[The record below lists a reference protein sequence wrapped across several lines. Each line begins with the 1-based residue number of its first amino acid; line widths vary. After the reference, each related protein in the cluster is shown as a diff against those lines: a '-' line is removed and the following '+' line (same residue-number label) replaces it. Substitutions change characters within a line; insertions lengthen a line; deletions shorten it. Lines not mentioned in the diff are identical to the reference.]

1 MVWLQC
7 LLLDVIELGEFVSI
21 KIAHVSDIHVRKL
34 KYHKEYRAV
43 FEQLYEKLKEEKPD
57 IIVNTGDT
65 FHTKLDMSPEAIKM
79 MSELFVGLAD
89 IAPYHMILG
98 NHDMNLKN
106 SGRLDA
112 ISPIV
117 DYLEHPN
124 IHFHKYASVVEVADG
139 IDLHVL
145 SIVDP
150 ENWQKELPEDRVNI
164 ALYHGSVVGSV
175 TDSGWMM
182 THGDISLDELEKY
195 DYAML
200 GDIHKTNQKVDNEG
214 RAKYP
219 GSLVQQNHGESNDKG
234 YLIWDI
240 VDKNTWKTRHVSLTN
255 PKPFITIELTRKGR
269 MPKNVS
275 IPNGARLRLVS
286 NNNLP
291 LDVMRRAVDIAKHRF
306 KPESIS
312 FLNRASGERG
322 SVEGLTDG
330 LKTENL
336 RDISVQEELIDEYLV
351 DFEVPSE
358 TLEKVY
364 ELNEK
369 YNKIVEDTE
378 DVSRN
383 INWRLNSFKF
393 DNLFNYGEDN
403 NVSFRELS
411 GIVGIFGKNFSGK
424 SSIIDGVLWT
434 MFNTTSKNERKNLN
448 VINQNK
454 DYGSGK
460 VIIEIGDKTYT
471 IERKSTKYTKR
482 LKGEETQ
489 EAKTEL
495 NFEVYDPVMGETTSL
510 NGLTR
515 TLTDAN
521 IRKHFG
527 TLDDFSV
534 SSLSSQHG
542 ALSFIDEGSTR
553 RKEIIAKFL
562 DLELF
567 ERKFKLAKED
577 SVDLKGALKRLE
589 SRNYDEEIEQSNQEL
604 SDTRTE
610 LTKQQEQCT
619 VLKES
624 LEILKTVRNETQAKI
639 DSIPAEVIDINA
651 INASIRAKENIIMS
665 LKLSNQDNEDSL
677 KIKQGVY
684 KKIIDFLDEFEL
696 EKYQGLKETI
706 ESARSKLSKEED
718 TLDRL
723 LDAHNE
729 ILKKQKLL
737 EEHEYDPDCRYCSEN
752 EFVKE
757 AHAAVANKV
766 TIEAQQKETLEVINS
781 LSAHVKSLNPSDVEA
796 QLDRYNKIE
805 ANKHTVSS
813 EIADLNLDIEKN
825 KNTIHTTENELDDL
839 RIKRDEYEDNK
850 EAIENLESLLIQLNK
865 CHYDIK
871 KTTHDIV
878 CCENK
883 TLEFVKNVGSLE
895 QKVENIISQ
904 KNEYRDL
911 QREYAAY
918 DLYMQCMHSN
928 GIAYDIIKKKIP
940 VINSEIA
947 KVLANIVD
955 FEVFFEASGNKFDI
969 FIKHPRYNERPIE
982 MASGAEKSLS
992 AIAIRLAL
1000 LGVSSLPTGDIF
1012 VLDEP
1017 GTALDEENME
1027 GFIRILELIKVYFK
1041 NVLLISHL
1049 DSLKDAVD
1057 MQIVIDKKAGYAKV
1071 NQ

>member
-1 MVWLQC
+1 M
-7 LLLDVIELGEFVSI
+7 DVIKLGEFVSI

-43 FEQLYEKLKEEKPD
+43 FEQLYEKLREEKPD

-65 FHTKLDMSPEAIKM
+65 FHTKLDMSPEAIRM

-117 DYLEHPN
+117 DYLKHPN
-124 IHFHKYASVVEVADG
+124 IHFHKYASVVEVAPG

-150 ENWQKELPEDRVNI
+150 ENWQKELPDDRVNI

-182 THGDISLDELEKY
+182 THGDISLEELEKY

-200 GDIHKTNQKVDNEG
+200 GDIHKTDQKVDKEG
-214 RAKYP
+214 KARYP

-240 VDKNTWKTRHVSLTN
+240 EDKNNWSTRHVSLVN

-269 MPKNVS
+269 MPKNIS
-275 IPNGARLRLVS
+275 IPFGARLRLVS

-291 LDVMRRAVDIAKHRF
+291 LDSMKRAVDVAKHRF
-306 KPESIS
+306 KPETIS

-322 SVEGLTDG
+322 TVESLTDG
-330 LKTENL
+330 LQTENL
-336 RDISVQEELIDEYLV
+336 RDIKVQEELIDEYLV
-351 DFEVPSE
+351 DYEVE
-358 TLEKVY
+358 DGTIEKVY
-364 ELNEK
+364 ELNRK
-369 YNKIVEDTE
+369 YNKIVEDNE

-383 INWRLNSFKF
+383 INWRLTGFEF

-403 NVSFRELS
+403 SVSFQELS
-411 GIVGIFGKNFSGK
+411 GIIGIFGKNFSGK
-424 SSIIDGVLWT
+424 SSIIDGILWT
-434 MFNTTSKNERKNLN
+434 LFNTTSKNERKNLN

-454 DYGSGK
+454 EDCRGK
-460 VIIEIGDKTYT
+460 VTIQINDLTYT
-471 IERKSTKYTKR
+471 VERKAKKYTKR
-482 LKGEETQ
+482 LKGEETL

-495 NFEVYDPVMGETTSL
+495 NFEVFDPVTGETTSL

-521 IRKHFG
+521 IRKQFG
-527 TLDDFSV
+527 TLEDFAV

-542 ALSFIDEGSTR
+542 ALAFIDEGSTR

-567 ERKFKLAKED
+567 DRKFKLAKED

-589 SRNYDEEIEQSNQEL
+589 SKNYDDDLESVTQLLNDARQSMSNQKLTCAALREAHTGLVDVKNEIE
-604 SDTRTE
+604 
-610 LTKQQEQCT
+610 
-619 VLKES
+619 
-624 LEILKTVRNETQAKI
+624 AKI
-639 DSIPAEVIDINA
+639 DSIPAEIIDISEVN
-651 INASIRAKENIIMS
+651 NDIRSKENQITNLNLTNDKLADT
-665 LKLSNQDNEDSL
+665 LKT
-677 KIKQGVY
+677 KQGVY
-684 KKIIDFLDEFEL
+684 KKIVSFLDEFDLQMFEAQR
-696 EKYQGLKETI
+696 EQINQYK
-706 ESARSKLSKEED
+706 SKLKIEED
-718 TLDRL
+718 SLDKL
-723 LDAHNE
+723 LEEHNY
-729 ILKKQKLL
+729 ILKKEKLL
-737 EEHEYDPDCRYCSEN
+737 EEHEYDPDCHYCSSN

-757 AHAAVANKV
+757 AHSAVSRKASVEAKQADTLQ
-766 TIEAQQKETLEVINS
+766 TINIITEEI
-781 LSAHVKSLNPSDVEA
+781 KSLNPTDVEV
-796 QLDRYNKIE
+796 QFERYNKIE
-805 ANKHTVSS
+805 SNKHSVSS
-813 EIADLNLDIEKN
+813 EIADLNLEIERN
-825 KNTIHTTENELDDL
+825 KNSVLFLEDKLKELCV
-839 RIKRDEYEDNK
+839 KRDEYEENK
-850 EAIENLESLLIQLNK
+850 EAIENLEALVTQLNK
-865 CHYDIK
+865 CHYKIEQTQK
-871 KTTHDIV
+871 KINTCDAA
-878 CCENK
+878 
-883 TLEFVKNVGSLE
+883 TLELVKSVGSYE
-895 QKVENIISQ
+895 QKIETIKEQ
-904 KNEYRDL
+904 KQEYRDL
-911 QREYAAY
+911 QTEFAAY
-918 DLYMQCMHSN
+918 HLFMICMHPN
-928 GIAYDIIKKKIP
+928 GIAYDIIKKKMP
-940 VINSEIA
+940 VINEEIA

-955 FEVFFEASGNKFDI
+955 FEVFFEAAGNKFDI
-969 FIKHPRYNERPIE
+969 NIKHPKYEERPIE

-992 AIAIRLAL
+992 AMAIRLAL
-1000 LGVSSLPTGDIF
+1000 LGVSSLPKSDLFI
-1012 VLDEP
+1012 LDEP
-1017 GTALDEENME
+1017 GTALDEDNMS
-1027 GFIRILELIKVYFK
+1027 GFIQILELIKVYFK

-1049 DSLKDAVD
+1049 DSLKDCVD

>member
-1 MVWLQC
+1 M
-7 LLLDVIELGEFVSI
+7 SI

-43 FEQLYEKLKEEKPD
+43 FEQLYEKLREEKPD

-65 FHTKLDMSPEAIKM
+65 FHTKLDMSPEAIRM

-117 DYLEHPN
+117 DYLDHPN

-150 ENWQKELPEDRVNI
+150 ENWQKDLPKDRVNI

-200 GDIHKTNQKVDNEG
+200 GDIHKTDQKVDSDG
-214 RAKYP
+214 RARYP

-234 YLIWDI
+234 YLIWNI
-240 VDKNTWKTRHVSLTN
+240 EDKNTWSTRHVSLVN

-269 MPKNVS
+269 MPKNIS

-291 LDVMRRAVDIAKHRF
+291 LDTMKRAVDIAKHRF

-322 SVEGLTDG
+322 SVDGITDG
-330 LKTENL
+330 LQTENL
-336 RDISVQEELIDEYLV
+336 RDIKVQEELIDEYLV
-351 DFEVPSE
+351 DYEASSE
-358 TLEKVY
+358 TIEKVY
-364 ELNEK
+364 ELNKK
-369 YNKIVEDTE
+369 YNQIVEDNE

-383 INWRLNSFKF
+383 INWKLIDFEF

-403 NVSFRELS
+403 NVNFNELS
-411 GIVGIFGKNFSGK
+411 GIIGIFGKNFSGK

-434 MFNTTSKNERKNLN
+434 LFNTTSKNERKNLN

-454 DYGSGK
+454 DDCRGK
-460 VIIEIGDKTYT
+460 VTIQINDLIYT
-471 IERKSTKYTKR
+471 VERTAKKYTKR
-482 LKGEETQ
+482 LKGEETL

-521 IRKHFG
+521 IRKKFG
-527 TLDDFSV
+527 TLDDFAV

-542 ALSFIDEGSTR
+542 ALAFIDEGSTR

-567 ERKFKLAKED
+567 DRKFKLAKED

-589 SRNYDEEIEQSNQEL
+589 SKNYDEDLEQTVALLNDAKTKMSEHKETCQTLKNLQAEL
-604 SDTRTE
+604 IDIKDE
-610 LTKQQEQCT
+610 VQG
-619 VLKES
+619 
-624 LEILKTVRNETQAKI
+624 KI
-639 DSIPAEVIDINA
+639 DSIPAEIIDISTVN
-651 INASIRAKENIIMS
+651 NQIRSKENEITHLNLENHK
-665 LKLSNQDNEDSL
+665 LKENLKSKQDSYE
-677 KIKQGVY
+677 KIVS
-684 KKIIDFLDEFEL
+684 FLDEFDLQKFEQL
-696 EKYQGLKETI
+696 QQQIDQYK
-706 ESARSKLSKEED
+706 SKLTTQEDNIDKLIEE
-718 TLDRL
+718 
-723 LDAHNE
+723 HNG
-729 ILKKQKLL
+729 ILKKEKLL
-737 EEHEYDPDCRYCSEN
+737 HEHEYDPDCEYCSNN

-757 AHAAVANKV
+757 AQAAVNRKASV
-766 TIEAQQKETLEVINS
+766 EAQQSDTLQTINIITEEI
-781 LSAHVKSLNPSDVEA
+781 KSLNPNDVEI
-796 QLDRYNKIE
+796 QLERYSKIE
-805 ANKHTVSS
+805 SNKHTVSS
-813 EIADLNLDIEKN
+813 EIADLNLEIERN
-825 KNTIHTTENELDDL
+825 KNSVLFLEDKLKELC
-839 RIKRDEYEDNK
+839 IKRDEYEENK
-850 EAIENLESLLIQLNK
+850 EAIENLETLVTQLNK
-865 CHYDIK
+865 CHYKIEQ
-871 KTTHDIV
+871 TQ
-878 CCENK
+878 NK
-883 TLEFVKNVGSLE
+883 IDACDEVTLELVKSVGSYE
-895 QKVENIISQ
+895 QKIETIKEQ
-904 KNEYRDL
+904 KQEYLDL
-911 QREYAAY
+911 QTEFAAY
-918 DLYMQCMHSN
+918 HLFMVCMHPN
-928 GIAYDIIKKKIP
+928 GIAYDVIKKKIP
-940 VINSEIA
+940 VINEEIA

-969 FIKHPRYNERPIE
+969 SIKHPCYDERPIE

-992 AIAIRLAL
+992 AMAIRLAL
-1000 LGVSSLPTGDIF
+1000 LGVSSLPKSDLFI
-1012 VLDEP
+1012 LDEP
-1017 GTALDEENME
+1017 GTALDEDNMS
-1027 GFIRILELIKVYFK
+1027 GFIQILELIKVYFK

-1049 DSLKDAVD
+1049 DSLKDCVD

>member
-1 MVWLQC
+1 M
-7 LLLDVIELGEFVSI
+7 SI

-43 FEQLYEKLKEEKPD
+43 FEQLYEKLREEKPD

-65 FHTKLDMSPEAIKM
+65 FHTKLDLSPEAIKM

-117 DYLEHPN
+117 DYLDHPN

-150 ENWQKELPEDRVNI
+150 ENWQKTLPEDRVNI

-200 GDIHKTNQKVDNEG
+200 GDIHKTDQKVDSDG

-219 GSLVQQNHGESNDKG
+219 GSLVQQNHGQSNDKG
-234 YLIWDI
+234 YLMWDI
-240 VDKNTWKTRHVSLTN
+240 QDKNTWSTRHVSLTN

-269 MPKNVS
+269 MPKNIS
-275 IPNGARLRLVS
+275 IPSGARLRLVS

-336 RDISVQEELIDEYLV
+336 RDIDVQEELIDEYLV
-351 DFEVPSE
+351 DYQVPPE
-358 TLEKVY
+358 TMEKVY
-364 ELNEK
+364 ELNKK
-369 YNKIVEDTE
+369 YNKIVEDNE

-383 INWRLNSFKF
+383 VNWKLIDFQF
-393 DNLFNYGEDN
+393 DNLFNYGDGNSVNFE
-403 NVSFRELS
+403 ELS

-434 MFNTTSKNERKNLN
+434 LFNTTSKNERKNLN

-454 DYGSGK
+454 DDCRGMVK
-460 VIIEIGDKTYT
+460 IQIDDRIFTV
-471 IERKSTKYTKR
+471 ERKAKKYTKR
-482 LKGEETQ
+482 LKGEETL

-495 NFEVYDPVMGETTSL
+495 NFEVFDPVMGETTSL

-521 IRKHFG
+521 IRKQFG
-527 TLDDFSV
+527 TLEDFSV

-542 ALSFIDEGSTR
+542 ALAFIDEGSTR

-567 ERKFKLAKED
+567 EQKFKLAKED

-589 SRNYDEEIEQSNQEL
+589 TKNFDEDIQDTAAALSSTRIDLNTQRNKCDTLKLNLDSLTNNCNEI
-604 SDTRTE
+604 
-610 LTKQQEQCT
+610 
-619 VLKES
+619 
-624 LEILKTVRNETQAKI
+624 QAKI
-639 DSIPAEVIDINA
+639 DSIPAEIIDIAN
-651 INASIRAKENIIMS
+651 INKQIRHKENEITS
-665 LKLSNQDNEDSL
+665 LMLKVDKDEETL
-677 KIKQGVY
+677 KIKQGLYERVLEF
-684 KKIIDFLDEFEL
+684 IDNFEL
-696 EKYQGLKETI
+696 
-706 ESARSKLSKEED
+706 SKFQKTKAQIDSKKLLLSEHEVEI
-718 TLDRL
+718 DRL
-723 LDAHNE
+723 NSDYDY
-729 ILKKQKLL
+729 IIKKEKLL
-737 EEHEYDPDCRYCSEN
+737 SEHQYDPDCKFCCEN

-757 AHAAVANKV
+757 AHSAVSNKLKV
-766 TIEAQQKETLEVINS
+766 EREQHAMLDLVREVQDQINKLEPI
-781 LSAHVKSLNPSDVEA
+781 HVEA
-796 QLDRYNKIE
+796 MLDRYDKMKESKNV
-805 ANKHTVSS
+805 VSS
-813 EIADLNLDIEKN
+813 AIADLNLEIERTRNSILTAKN
-825 KNTIHTTENELDDL
+825 NLSDL
-839 RIKRDEYEDNK
+839 IVLRDEYEENK
-850 EAIENLESLLIQLNK
+850 EAIENLESLVVELNN
-865 CHYDIK
+865 CHYSIEQTKDNIEG
-871 KTTHDIV
+871 
-878 CCENK
+878 CETS
-883 TLEFVKNVGSLE
+883 TLQLVKLLGSQE
-895 QKVENIISQ
+895 QKLQNLKEQ
-904 KNEYRDL
+904 KQEYQDL
-911 QREYAAY
+911 QTEFAAY
-918 DLYMQCMHSN
+918 DLYMQCMHPN
-928 GIAYDIIKKKIP
+928 GIAYDVIKKKIP

-947 KVLANIVD
+947 KVLANIVE
-955 FEVFFEASGNKFDI
+955 FEVFFEATGNKFDI
-969 FIKHPRYNERPIE
+969 LIKHPQYDERPIE

-992 AIAIRLAL
+992 AMAIRLAL
-1000 LGVSSLPTGDIF
+1000 LGVSSLPTGDLFI
-1012 VLDEP
+1012 LDEP
-1017 GTALDEENME
+1017 GTALDEDNMS
-1027 GFIRILELIKVYFK
+1027 GFIQILELIKVYFK

-1049 DSLKDAVD
+1049 DSLKDCVD

>member
-1 MVWLQC
+1 MGLTK
-7 LLLDVIELGEFVSI
+7 LGELVSI
-21 KIAHVSDIHVRKL
+21 KVAHVSDIHVRKL

-43 FEQLYEKLKEEKPD
+43 FAQLYEKLREEKPD

-65 FHTKLDMSPEAIKM
+65 FHTKLDLSPEAIRM

-117 DYLEHPN
+117 DYLDHPN
-124 IHFHKYASVVEVADG
+124 IHFHKHASVIEIADG

-150 ENWQKELPEDRVNI
+150 DNWQKELPEDRVNI

-175 TDSGWMM
+175 TDTGWMM

-200 GDIHKTNQKVDNEG
+200 GDIHKTNQKVDNAG
-214 RAKYP
+214 RARYP

-240 VDKNTWKTRHVSLTN
+240 KDKENWSTRHVSLVN

-269 MPKNVS
+269 MPKNIS
-275 IPNGARLRLVS
+275 IPSGARLRLVS

-330 LKTENL
+330 LKAENL

-351 DFEVPSE
+351 DFEVPDQ
-358 TLEKVY
+358 TIEKVY
-364 ELNEK
+364 ELNQK

-383 INWRLNSFKF
+383 VNWKLTGFEF

-403 NVSFRELS
+403 SVSFKELS

-454 DYGSGK
+454 DYGWGK
-460 VIIEIGDKTYT
+460 VTIEIGEKTYT
-471 IERKSTKYTKR
+471 IERRSTKYTKR

-495 NFEVYDPVMGETTSL
+495 NFEVYDPIMGESISL

-567 ERKFKLAKED
+567 EQKFKLAKED

-589 SRNYDEEIEQSNQEL
+589 SRNYDEEVEESNQEL
-604 SDTRTE
+604 DNTRTQ
-610 LTKQQEQCT
+610 LKKQQEECT
-619 VLKES
+619 ALKES
-624 LEILKTVRNETQAKI
+624 LSLLTTACNDTQAKI
-639 DSIPAEVIDINA
+639 DSIPAEVIDISA
-651 INASIRAKENIIMS
+651 INDSIRAKENIVMS
-665 LKLSNQDNEDSL
+665 LKLANQDNEDAL

-684 KKIIDFLDEFEL
+684 KKIIDFLDKFEL
-696 EKYQGLKETI
+696 EKYQSLKETI
-706 ESARSKLSKEED
+706 ESNRSQLSKHED
-718 TLDRL
+718 VLDRL
-723 LDAHNE
+723 LDVHNG

-737 EEHEYDPDCRYCSEN
+737 TEHEYDPDCKYCSEN

-757 AHAAVANKV
+757 AHAAVANKT
-766 TIEAQQKETLEVINS
+766 TIEAQQKETLGFIND
-781 LSAHVKSLNPSDVEA
+781 LSEQIKSLNPHDVET
-796 QLDRYNKIE
+796 QLERYNKIE
-805 ANKHTVSS
+805 TNKHSVSS

-825 KNTIHTTENELDDL
+825 KNTVHTTENQLDDL
-839 RIKRDEYEDNK
+839 RNKRDEYEENK
-850 EAIENLESLLIQLNK
+850 EAIENLESLLVQLNK

-871 KTTHDIV
+871 QTNQKITV
-878 CCENK
+878 CESK

-895 QKVENIISQ
+895 QKIENIVNQ

-911 QREYAAY
+911 QTEYAAY

>member
-1 MVWLQC
+1 
-7 LLLDVIELGEFVSI
+7 VSI

-65 FHTKLDMSPEAIKM
+65 FHTKLDLSPEAIKM

-124 IHFHKYASVVEVADG
+124 IHFHKYADVIEVADG

-150 ENWQKELPEDRVNI
+150 ENWKKVLPEDRVNI

-175 TDSGWMM
+175 TDTGWMM

-200 GDIHKTNQKVDNEG
+200 GDIHKTDQKVDKEG

-240 VDKNTWKTRHVSLTN
+240 EDKYSWSTRHVSLTN
-255 PKPFITIELTRKGR
+255 PKPFITIELTKKGR
-269 MPKNVS
+269 MPKNIS
-275 IPNGARLRLVS
+275 IPLGARLRLVS

-312 FLNRASGERG
+312 FLNRASGDRG
-322 SVEGLTDG
+322 SVEGLTDD

-351 DFEVPSE
+351 GYEAQSE
-358 TLEKVY
+358 TMEKVY
-364 ELNEK
+364 ELNKK
-369 YNKIVEDTE
+369 YNKIVEDNE
-378 DVSRN
+378 DISRN
-383 INWRLNSFKF
+383 VNWKLVNFQF

-403 NVSFRELS
+403 SVNFGELS
-411 GIVGIFGKNFSGK
+411 GIVGIFGKNYSGK
-424 SSIIDGVLWT
+424 SSIVDGVLWT
-434 MFNTTSKNERKNLN
+434 LFNSTSKNERKNLN

-454 DYGSGK
+454 EECRGK
-460 VIIEIGDKTYT
+460 VEIQIGDRVFTV
-471 IERKSTKYTKR
+471 ERASKKYTKR

-489 EAKTEL
+489 EAKTDL
-495 NFEVYDPVMGETTSL
+495 NFEVFDPVMGETISL
-510 NGLTR
+510 NGTTR
-515 TLTDAN
+515 TQTDAN
-521 IRKHFG
+521 IRKQFG
-527 TLDDFSV
+527 TLEDFSV

-542 ALSFIDEGSTR
+542 ALAFIDEGSTR

-567 ERKFKLAKED
+567 EQKFRLAKED

-589 SRNYDEEIEQSNQEL
+589 TKNYDEDIEQTISKLDSSKIEVKTQRETCDCL
-604 SDTRTE
+604 KQDLEGFTE
-610 LTKQQEQCT
+610 NC
-619 VLKES
+619 S
-624 LEILKTVRNETQAKI
+624 EIQGKI
-639 DSIPAEVIDINA
+639 DSIPAEIIDIAN
-651 INASIRAKENIIMS
+651 ITKQIRHKENQVTS
-665 LKLSNQDNEDSL
+665 LLLKVGEDEDKL
-677 KIKQGVY
+677 KIKQGLYEKV
-684 KKIIDFLDEFEL
+684 IEFIDNFEIG
-696 EKYQGLKETI
+696 KYQKIKNEIDNKQQQLNEQ
-706 ESARSKLSKEED
+706 EDRVDKLSTDHDDIIKKEK
-718 TLDRL
+718 L
-723 LDAHNE
+723 LNDIPCGTSFPTCKFIRDAH
-729 ILKKQKLL
+729 
-737 EEHEYDPDCRYCSEN
+737 
-752 EFVKE
+752 V
-757 AHAAVANKV
+757 AVANKTGV
-766 TIEAQQKETLEVINS
+766 EREQQSILSLINETQQQIN
-781 LSAHVKSLNPSDVEA
+781 LLDPIQVEA
-796 QLDRYNKIE
+796 QLDRFDKMKESKNI
-805 ANKHTVSS
+805 VSVT
-813 EIADLNLDIEKN
+813 IADLNLEIERN
-825 KNTIHTTENELDDL
+825 RNTILTVKNELVGL
-839 RIKRDEYEDNK
+839 IAKRDEYEENK
-850 EAIENLESLLIQLNK
+850 EAIENLESLVSELNK
-865 CHYDIK
+865 CRYSIEQTK
-871 KTTHDIV
+871 SSIES
-878 CCENK
+878 CEKN
-883 TLEFVKNVGSLE
+883 TLELVKLLGSQE
-895 QKVENIISQ
+895 QKLQNLREQ
-904 KNEYRDL
+904 KKEHEDL
-911 QREYAAY
+911 RTEFAAY
-918 DLYMQCMHSN
+918 DLFMRCMHPN
-928 GIAYDIIKKKIP
+928 GIAYDVIKKKIP

-955 FEVFFEASGNKFDI
+955 FEVFFEAVGNKFDI
-969 FIKHPRYNERPIE
+969 SIKHPQYDERPIE

-992 AIAIRLAL
+992 AMAIRLAL
-1000 LGVSSLPTGDIF
+1000 LGVSSLPTGDLFI
-1012 VLDEP
+1012 LDEP
-1017 GTALDEENME
+1017 GTALDEDNMS
-1027 GFIRILELIKVYFK
+1027 GFIQILELIKVYFK

-1049 DSLKDAVD
+1049 DSLKDCVD

>member
-1 MVWLQC
+1 M
-7 LLLDVIELGEFVSI
+7 SI
-21 KIAHVSDIHVRKL
+21 KIAHVSDIHIRKL

-65 FHTKLDMSPEAIKM
+65 FHTKLDLSPEAIRM
-79 MSELFVGLAD
+79 MSDLFVNLAD

-106 SGRLDA
+106 TGRLDV

-117 DYLEHPN
+117 DNLQHPD
-124 IHFHKYASVVEVADG
+124 IHFHKYSNVVEVADG

-150 ENWQKELPEDRVNI
+150 ENWQETLPEDRVNI

-175 TDSGWMM
+175 TDTGWMM
-182 THGDISLDELEKY
+182 THGDIDLNTIEKY
-195 DYAML
+195 DYALL
-200 GDIHKTNQKVDNEG
+200 GDIHKTDQKVDDDG
-214 RAKYP
+214 RVRYP

-240 VDKNTWKTRHVSLTN
+240 EDKNSWDTRHVSLIN
-255 PKPFITIELTRKGR
+255 PKAFITVELTRKGR

-275 IPNGARLRLVS
+275 IPLGTRLRLVS

-291 LDVMRRAVDIAKHRF
+291 LDIMKRAVDVAKHRF

-312 FLNRASGERG
+312 FLNRASGDRG
-322 SVEGLTDG
+322 SVEGLADG

-336 RDISVQEELIDEYLV
+336 RDIQVQEELIDEYLTGY
-351 DFEVPSE
+351 EATPE
-358 TLEKVY
+358 TIEKVF
-364 ELNEK
+364 ELNKK
-369 YNKIVEDTE
+369 YNKMVEDNE
-378 DVSRN
+378 DISRN
-383 INWRLNSFKF
+383 INWKLKSFGF

-403 NVSFRELS
+403 NVNFEELS
-411 GIVGIFGKNFSGK
+411 GIVGVFGKNFSGK
-424 SSIIDGVLWT
+424 SSIIDAVLWT
-434 MFNTTSKNERKNLN
+434 MFNSTSKNERKNIN

-454 DYGSGK
+454 DCAAGQ
-460 VIIEIGDKTYT
+460 IEIEIGNRLYK
-471 IERKSTKYTKR
+471 IERTAAKYIKR
-482 LKGEETQ
+482 LKGEKTN

-495 NFEVYDPVMGETTSL
+495 NFEVFDMALGETTSL

-515 TLTDAN
+515 TQTDAN

-527 TLDDFSV
+527 TLEDFSV

-567 ERKFKLAKED
+567 EQKFKLAKED
-577 SVDLKGALKRLE
+577 SVDLKGALKRLDT
-589 SRNYDEEIEQSNQEL
+589 RNYD
-604 SDTRTE
+604 D
-610 LTKQQEQCT
+610 
-619 VLKES
+619 
-624 LEILKTVRNETQAKI
+624 EILAAEQNLQQVFKDLQHQQDKCVELKGEMSVLMSTCASTQSKI
-639 DSIPAEVIDINA
+639 DSIPAEIIDIVATN
-651 INASIRAKENIIMS
+651 NEIRTRENQITAFKIKIS
-665 LKLSNQDNEDSL
+665 ESEKDLKT
-677 KIKQGVY
+677 KQGVY
-684 KKIIDFLDEFEL
+684 QKVVGFLQEFEL
-696 EKYQGLKETI
+696 EKYESLRQKISMNRASLKEQ
-706 ESARSKLSKEED
+706 ED
-718 TLDRL
+718 TLDKL
-723 LDAHNE
+723 LDAHSD
-729 ILKKQKLL
+729 ILKKEKLL
-737 EEHEYDPDCRYCSEN
+737 EEHKYDPECEYCCEN
-752 EFVKE
+752 EFVRE
-757 AHAAVANKV
+757 AHVAVTMKPTV
-766 TIEAQQKETLEVINS
+766 ETEQRQTLRLIEQTTAEIETL
-781 LSAHVKSLNPSDVEA
+781 NPQDVEI
-796 QLDRYNKIE
+796 QLERYENVQKS
-805 ANKHTVSS
+805 KHNVSS
-813 EIADLNLDIEKN
+813 AIADLNLEIERSRN
-825 KNTIHTTENELDDL
+825 AIHTVDTELNNLHL
-839 RIKRDEYEDNK
+839 TRDEYEQNK
-850 EAIENLESLLIQLNK
+850 EAIENLESLVSQLNK
-865 CHYDIK
+865 CQYEIK
-871 KTTHDIV
+871 LAGKGIEK
-878 CCENK
+878 CE
-883 TLEFVKNVGSLE
+883 TLTLGFVKSVGSIE
-895 QKVENIISQ
+895 EKVENLVSQ
-904 KNEYRDL
+904 KKEYLDL
-911 QREYAAY
+911 QKEYAAY

-928 GIAYDIIKKKIP
+928 GIAYDVIKKKIP
-940 VINSEIA
+940 VINEEIA

-955 FEVFFEASGNKFDI
+955 FEIFFEATGNKFDI
-969 FIKHPRYNERPIE
+969 FIKHPQYDERPIE

-1049 DSLKDAVD
+1049 DSLKDCVD
-1057 MQIVIDKKAGYAKV
+1057 TQIVIEKKDGYARV

>member
-1 MVWLQC
+1 
-7 LLLDVIELGEFVSI
+7 VSI

-43 FEQLYEKLKEEKPD
+43 FEQLYEKLKEEQPD

-124 IHFHKYASVVEVADG
+124 IHFHKYASVIEVAPG

-150 ENWQKELPEDRVNI
+150 ENWKKELPEDRVNI

-195 DYAML
+195 DYALL
-200 GDIHKTNQKVDNEG
+200 GDIHKTDQKVDNDG

-240 VDKNTWKTRHVSLTN
+240 EDKSRWSTRHVSLTN

-269 MPKNVS
+269 MPKNIS
-275 IPNGARLRLVS
+275 IPFGARLRLVS

-291 LDVMRRAVDIAKHRF
+291 LDTMKRAVDIAKHRF
-306 KPESIS
+306 KPETIS

-330 LKTENL
+330 LQTENL
-336 RDISVQEELIDEYLV
+336 RDIKVQEELIDEYLV
-351 DFEVPSE
+351 DYEVPE
-358 TLEKVY
+358 KTLEKVY
-364 ELNEK
+364 ELNKK
-369 YNKIVEDTE
+369 YNKIVEDNE

-383 INWRLNSFKF
+383 INWKLVDFEF
-393 DNLFNYGEDN
+393 DNLFNYGDGN
-403 NVSFRELS
+403 NVSFEELS
-411 GIVGIFGKNFSGK
+411 GIIGIFGKNFSGK
-424 SSIIDGVLWT
+424 SSIIDGILWT
-434 MFNTTSKNERKNLN
+434 LFNTTSKNERKNLN

-454 DYGSGK
+454 QDCRGK
-460 VIIEIGDKTYT
+460 VTIQINDLVYT
-471 IERKSTKYTKR
+471 VERKAKKYIKK
-482 LKGEETQ
+482 LKGTETL
-489 EAKTEL
+489 EAKTDL
-495 NFEVYDPVMGETTSL
+495 NFEVFDPVMGETVSL

-521 IRKHFG
+521 IRKQFG

-542 ALSFIDEGSTR
+542 ALAFIDEGSTR

-567 ERKFKLAKED
+567 DRKFKLAKED

-589 SRNYDEEIEQSNQEL
+589 SKNYDEDLETAEALL
-604 SDTRTE
+604 SESRIGLADRRQLCGLLKSALVE
-610 LTKQQEQCT
+610 
-619 VLKES
+619 LKEVDS
-624 LEILKTVRNETQAKI
+624 EIQNKI
-639 DSIPAEVIDINA
+639 DSIPAEIIDISTVRKEIASKQNQIISLESRNNE
-651 INASIRAKENIIMS
+651 INNTLKFKQQLYKKVNDFITEFDLEHYTKLQNEINGKNSELSNKEKEID
-665 LKLSNQDNEDSL
+665 KLSDDYENVIN
-677 KIKQGVY
+677 K
-684 KKIIDFLDEFEL
+684 
-696 EKYQGLKETI
+696 EK
-706 ESARSKLSKEED
+706 
-718 TLDRL
+718 L
-723 LDAHNE
+723 LNSIPCGTSYPTCKFIRDAH
-729 ILKKQKLL
+729 I
-737 EEHEYDPDCRYCSEN
+737 
-752 EFVKE
+752 
-757 AHAAVANKV
+757 AVANKT
-766 TIEAQQKETLEVINS
+766 TIEVEQKNVLDTIEELKQQIIEFSPEEVEEQLEKYRNIENS
-781 LSAHVKSLNPSDVEA
+781 
-796 QLDRYNKIE
+796 
-805 ANKHTVSS
+805 KHEISS
-813 EIADLNLDIEKN
+813 NIADMNLELEKN
-825 KNTIHTTENELDDL
+825 KNLVHTITNKLDELQT
-839 RIKRDEYEDNK
+839 KHDEYELNK
-850 EAIENLESLLIQLNK
+850 EAIENLELLVAQLNK
-865 CHYDIK
+865 CRYKIK
-871 KTTHDIV
+871 QTENRISD
-878 CCENK
+878 CETA
-883 TLEFVKNVGSLE
+883 TLEFVKSVGSYE
-895 QKVENIISQ
+895 QKIENIKEQ
-904 KNEYRDL
+904 KQEYQDL
-911 QREYAAY
+911 QTEFAAF
-918 DLYMQCMHSN
+918 DLFMQCMHPN

-940 VINSEIA
+940 VINEEIA

-955 FEVFFEASGNKFDI
+955 FEVFFEAAGNKFDI
-969 FIKHPRYNERPIE
+969 NIKHPKYEERPIE

-992 AIAIRLAL
+992 AMAIRLAL
-1000 LGVSSLPTGDIF
+1000 LGVSSLPKSDLFI
-1012 VLDEP
+1012 LDEP
-1017 GTALDEENME
+1017 GTALDEDNMS
-1027 GFIRILELIKVYFK
+1027 GFIQILELIKVYFK

-1049 DSLKDAVD
+1049 DSLKDCVD

>member
-1 MVWLQC
+1 
-7 LLLDVIELGEFVSI
+7 LDDVKLGEFVSI

-65 FHTKLDMSPEAIKM
+65 FHTKLDLSPEAIRM
-79 MSELFVGLAD
+79 MSDLFVNLAD
-89 IAPYHMILG
+89 IAPYHIILG

-117 DYLEHPN
+117 DNLQHPN
-124 IHFHKYASVVEVADG
+124 IHFHKYSDVIEVAKG

-150 ENWQKELPEDRVNI
+150 ENWQETLPTDRTNV

-175 TDSGWMM
+175 TDTGWMM
-182 THGDISLDELEKY
+182 THGDIDMETLEKY
-195 DYAML
+195 DYGLL
-200 GDIHKTNQKVDNEG
+200 GDIHKTNQKIDNDG
-214 RAKYP
+214 RARYP

-240 VDKNTWKTRHVSLTN
+240 QDKDNWDTRHVSLVN

-269 MPKNVS
+269 MPKNIS

-322 SVEGLTDG
+322 SVEGLTDD

-336 RDISVQEELIDEYLV
+336 RDIEVQEELIDEYLI
-351 DFEVPSE
+351 EYEATPE

-364 ELNEK
+364 ELNRK
-369 YNKIVEDTE
+369 YNKMVEDSE
-378 DVSRN
+378 DISRN
-383 INWRLNSFKF
+383 VNWKLKNFQF

-403 NVSFRELS
+403 NVNFGELG

-424 SSIIDGVLWT
+424 SSIIDGALWT
-434 MFNTTSKNERKNLN
+434 IFNSTSKNERKNLN
-448 VINQNK
+448 VINQNRE
-454 DYGSGK
+454 YGSGK
-460 VIIEIGDKTYT
+460 VTIEIGDKEYT
-471 IERKSTKYTKR
+471 IERRSDKYTKR
-482 LKGEETQ
+482 LKGEETL

-495 NFEVYDPVMGETTSL
+495 NFEVFDPVMGETQSL

-515 TLTDAN
+515 TQTDAN

-542 ALSFIDEGSTR
+542 ALAFIDEGSTR

-567 ERKFKLAKED
+567 EQKFRLAKED

-589 SRNYDEEIEQSNQEL
+589 TKNYDEEIEDAQDNLQATRLQLQE
-604 SDTRTE
+604 
-610 LTKQQEQCT
+610 QQERC
-619 VLKES
+619 V
-624 LEILKTVRNETQAKI
+624 ILKQDLEALNGSCTETQEKI
-639 DSIPAEVIDINA
+639 NSIPAEVIDIVA
-651 INASIRAKENIIMS
+651 ISTEIRNKENQVTS
-665 LKLSNQDNEDSL
+665 LKLKIGDCSDQL
-677 KIKQGVY
+677 KVKQGVY
-684 KKIIDFLDEFEL
+684 QKVISFLEDFDLQHYQAVSQEIQEKQKALSNEESSIDKLIERREDVLKKEQL
-696 EKYQGLKETI
+696 LKEIPCGTSFPTCRFI
-706 ESARSKLSKEED
+706 R
-718 TLDRL
+718 
-723 LDAHNE
+723 DAH
-729 ILKKQKLL
+729 
-737 EEHEYDPDCRYCSEN
+737 
-752 EFVKE
+752 V
-757 AHAAVANKV
+757 AVANKSSLEEEQRTTLYLIEQLQADIGKLDPS
-766 TIEAQQKETLEVINS
+766 TIET
-781 LSAHVKSLNPSDVEA
+781 
-796 QLDRYNKIE
+796 QLDRYYKIE
-805 ANKHTVSS
+805 SSKHSVSS
-813 EIADLNLDIEKN
+813 EIADLNLEIERN
-825 KNTIHTTENELDDL
+825 KNSIHTVDAELVEL
-839 RIKRDEYEDNK
+839 RTKRDEYEQNK
-850 EAIENLESLLIQLNK
+850 EAIENLEVLLAQLNE
-865 CHYDIK
+865 CHYKIK
-871 KTTHDIV
+871 KTNQDIER
-878 CCENK
+878 CEVT
-883 TLEFVKNVGSLE
+883 TLDFVKTVGSLE
-895 QKVENIISQ
+895 QKVENVINQ
-904 KNEYRDL
+904 KDEYREL
-911 QREYAAY
+911 QKEFAAY
-918 DLYMQCMHSN
+918 DLYMHCMHSN

-940 VINSEIA
+940 VINEEIA

-969 FIKHPRYNERPIE
+969 FIKHPQYDERPIE

-1049 DSLKDAVD
+1049 DSLKDCVD
-1057 MQIVIDKKAGYAKV
+1057 MQVVIEKKDGYARV

>member
-1 MVWLQC
+1 M
-7 LLLDVIELGEFVSI
+7 SI

-43 FEQLYEKLKEEKPD
+43 FEQLYKKLKEEKPD

-65 FHTKLDMSPEAIKM
+65 FHTKLDLSPEAIRM

-150 ENWQKELPEDRVNI
+150 ENWKKDLPEDRVNI

-175 TDSGWMM
+175 TDTGWMM

-200 GDIHKTNQKVDNEG
+200 GDIHKTDQKVDNEG

-240 VDKNTWKTRHVSLTN
+240 ENKNTWSTRHVSLTN

-269 MPKNVS
+269 MPKNIS
-275 IPNGARLRLVS
+275 IPLGARLRLVS

-291 LDVMRRAVDIAKHRF
+291 LDIMRRAVDIAKHRF

-312 FLNRASGERG
+312 FLNRASGDRG

-330 LKTENL
+330 LRTENL
-336 RDISVQEELIDEYLV
+336 RDIDVQEELIDEYLV
-351 DFEVPSE
+351 EYQVPAE
-358 TLEKVY
+358 TMEKVC
-364 ELNEK
+364 ELNKK
-369 YNKIVEDTE
+369 YNKIVEDNE

-383 INWRLNSFKF
+383 INWKLIDFEF
-393 DNLFNYGEDN
+393 DNLFNYGEGN
-403 NVSFRELS
+403 SVNFEELS

-434 MFNTTSKNERKNLN
+434 LFNTTSKNERKNLN

-454 DYGSGK
+454 EECRGIVKIQIDDRIFT
-460 VIIEIGDKTYT
+460 V
-471 IERKSTKYTKR
+471 ERRAKKYTKR

-489 EAKTEL
+489 EAKTDL
-495 NFEVYDPVMGETTSL
+495 NFEVFDPVMGEVVSL
-510 NGLTR
+510 NGTTR
-515 TLTDAN
+515 TQTDAN
-521 IRKHFG
+521 IRKQFG
-527 TLDDFSV
+527 TLEDFSV

-542 ALSFIDEGSTR
+542 ALAFIDEGSTR

-567 ERKFKLAKED
+567 EQKFKLAKED

-589 SRNYDEEIEQSNQEL
+589 TKNFDEDIQDTAAML
-604 SDTRTE
+604 STTKVNLTTQRDKCDNSKDE
-610 LTKQQEQCT
+610 LTLLASSC
-619 VLKES
+619 V
-624 LEILKTVRNETQAKI
+624 EIQAKI
-639 DSIPAEVIDINA
+639 DSIPAEIIDIVN
-651 INASIRAKENIIMS
+651 ITKQIRHKENNITS
-665 LKLSNQDNEDSL
+665 LMLKVGKDEETL
-677 KIKQGVY
+677 KIKQGLYERV
-684 KKIIDFLDEFEL
+684 IEFIENFEL
-696 EKYQGLKETI
+696 DKHRKTKQQIDSKKELLSEHESQI
-706 ESARSKLSKEED
+706 EHLNGEYD
-718 TLDRL
+718 Y
-723 LDAHNE
+723 
-729 ILKKQKLL
+729 ILKKEKLL
-737 EEHEYDPDCRYCSEN
+737 QEHKYDPDCSYCCEN

-757 AHAAVANKV
+757 AHHAVLNK
-766 TIEAQQKETLEVINS
+766 TKIEREQHAVLSFVREIGQQIEKLEPV
-781 LSAHVKSLNPSDVEA
+781 HVEA
-796 QLDRYNKIE
+796 MLDRFDKMKESKNV
-805 ANKHTVSS
+805 VSAT
-813 EIADLNLDIEKN
+813 IADLNLEIERTKN
-825 KNTIHTTENELDDL
+825 SILTAKNELSEL
-839 RIKRDEYEDNK
+839 TILRDEYEENK
-850 EAIENLESLLIQLNK
+850 EAIENLETLVTELNN
-865 CHYDIK
+865 CHYSIEQTK
-871 KTTHDIV
+871 KNIV
-878 CCENK
+878 TCDK
-883 TLEFVKNVGSLE
+883 STLELVKLLGSQE
-895 QKVENIISQ
+895 QKLLNLKEQ
-904 KNEYRDL
+904 KQEYQDL
-911 QREYAAY
+911 QTEFAAY
-918 DLYMQCMHSN
+918 DLYMRCMHPN
-928 GIAYDIIKKKIP
+928 GIAYDVIKKKIP

-955 FEVFFEASGNKFDI
+955 FEVFFEATGNKFDI
-969 FIKHPRYNERPIE
+969 SIKHPQYDERPIE

-992 AIAIRLAL
+992 AMAIRLAL
-1000 LGVSSLPTGDIF
+1000 LGVSSLPTGDLFI
-1012 VLDEP
+1012 LDEP
-1017 GTALDEENME
+1017 GTALDEDNMS
-1027 GFIRILELIKVYFK
+1027 GFIQILELIKVYFK

-1049 DSLKDAVD
+1049 DSLKDCVD
-1057 MQIVIDKKAGYAKV
+1057 MQIVIEKKDGYARV

>member
-1 MVWLQC
+1 M
-7 LLLDVIELGEFVSI
+7 SI

-43 FEQLYEKLKEEKPD
+43 FEQLYEKLREEKPD

-65 FHTKLDMSPEAIKM
+65 FHTKLDLSPEAIRM
-79 MSELFVGLAD
+79 MSDLFVNLAD
-89 IAPYHMILG
+89 IAPYYMILG

-117 DYLEHPN
+117 DNLKHPN
-124 IHFHKYASVVEVADG
+124 LHFHKYSEVIEVADG

-150 ENWQKELPEDRVNI
+150 ENWQESLPEERTNI

-182 THGDISLDELEKY
+182 THGDIDMETLEKY
-195 DYAML
+195 DYALL
-200 GDIHKTNQKVDNEG
+200 GDIHKTDQKIDKDG
-214 RAKYP
+214 RARYP

-234 YLIWDI
+234 YLIWNI
-240 VDKNTWKTRHVSLTN
+240 EDKNKFNTRHVSLVN
-255 PKPFITIELTRKGR
+255 PKAFITIELTRKGR
-269 MPKNVS
+269 MPRNTE
-275 IPNGARLRLVS
+275 IPIGARLRLVS

-291 LDVMRRAVDIAKHRF
+291 LDVMKRAVDIAKHRF

-312 FLNRASGERG
+312 FLNRASGDRG
-322 SVEGLTDG
+322 NVEGIADD

-336 RDISVQEELIDEYLV
+336 RDIEVQEELIDEYLV
-351 DFEVPSE
+351 GYEAPPE

-364 ELNEK
+364 ELNRK
-369 YNKIVEDTE
+369 YNKMVEDNE

-383 INWRLNSFKF
+383 INWKLKSFGF

-403 NVSFRELS
+403 NVNFEELS
-411 GIVGIFGKNFSGK
+411 GIVGVFGKNFSGK

-434 MFNTTSKNERKNLN
+434 MFNSTSKNERKNIN

-454 DYGSGK
+454 DCAAGQ
-460 VIIEIGDKTYT
+460 IEIEIGDKVYKIQRTAA
-471 IERKSTKYTKR
+471 KYIKR
-482 LKGEETQ
+482 LKGEETN

-495 NFEVYDPVMGETTSL
+495 NFEVFDNVMGETTSL

-515 TLTDAN
+515 TQTDAN

-542 ALSFIDEGSTR
+542 ALTFIDEGSTR

-567 ERKFKLAKED
+567 EQKFKLAKED

-589 SRNYDEEIEQSNQEL
+589 TRNYDDEIVAAEIELQQTREEL
-604 SDTRTE
+604 HLQQNTCINLKDE
-610 LTKQQEQCT
+610 LLT
-619 VLKES
+619 LSES
-624 LEILKTVRNETQAKI
+624 CAATQLKI
-639 DSIPAEVIDINA
+639 DSIPAEVIDIAA
-651 INASIRAKENIIMS
+651 INNEIRIKENQITA
-665 LKLSNQDNEDSL
+665 L
-677 KIKQGVY
+677 KIKIDKNEKDLKTKQGVY
-684 KKIIDFLDEFEL
+684 QKVVDFLQEFEL
-696 EKYQGLKETI
+696 EKYELLRRKIGINRT
-706 ESARSKLSKEED
+706 KLTEQED
-718 TLDRL
+718 VLDKL
-723 LDAHNE
+723 LDTYSN
-729 ILKKQKLL
+729 ILKKEKLL
-737 EEHEYDPDCRYCSEN
+737 EEHEYDPDCRYCCEN

-757 AHAAVANKV
+757 AHIAVTSRSTVETEQKQ
-766 TIEAQQKETLEVINS
+766 TLKIIEQITTEIQD
-781 LSAHVKSLNPSDVEA
+781 LNPQDVEI
-796 QLDRYNKIE
+796 QIE
-805 ANKHTVSS
+805 KYENIQKSKHNVSS
-813 EIADLNLDIEKN
+813 TIADLNLEIERN
-825 KNTIHTTENELDDL
+825 KNTIHLVESELVSL
-839 RIKRDEYEDNK
+839 CANRDEYEANK
-850 EAIENLESLLIQLNK
+850 EAIENLETLIHQLNECQYK
-865 CHYDIK
+865 IK
-871 KTTHDIV
+871 KTN
-878 CCENK
+878 NK
-883 TLEFVKNVGSLE
+883 IDKCDMLTLDFVKSIGSTE
-895 QKVENIISQ
+895 QKVENLKSQ
-904 KNEYRDL
+904 KKEYLDL
-911 QREYAAY
+911 QREFAAY
-918 DLYMQCMHSN
+918 DLYMACMHSN

-940 VINSEIA
+940 VINEEIA

-955 FEVFFEASGNKFDI
+955 FEIFFEATGNKFDI
-969 FIKHPRYNERPIE
+969 FIKHPQYDERPIE

-1049 DSLKDAVD
+1049 DSLKDCVD
-1057 MQIVIDKKAGYAKV
+1057 MQIVIEKKDGYARV